1 MSALTECQQ
10 VVGIGRVEWW
20 SQYESGSD
28 RVTGLAISTVAWV
41 DTRSLPLPVLTP
53 LIAIDVRAIS
63 CDFVD
68 PFVQAERHGTRHHDN
83 SQLLSVVFPMGT
95 RTA

>member
-1 MSALTECQQ
+1 MH
-10 VVGIGRVEWW
+10 
-20 SQYESGSD
+20 SQNVNKSWLLDASSDGVSTESGSD

-53 LIAIDVRAIS
+53 LIAINVRAIS

-83 SQLLSVVFPMGT
+83 SQLLSVVFRAGT